1 MLKLIITMSS
11 STIAALLTYI
21 FNCSIKQQIFP
32 KAFKQAKVTPIYKKG
47 EKSNKNNNIPISV
60 WPVLSLIFEKHVNL
74 HLKSYLESD

>member
-47 EKSNKNNNIPISV
+47 DMSNTTNYRPISV
-60 WPVLSLIFEKHVNL
+60 LHVISLIFEKL
-74 HLKSYLESD
+74 PM